1 MFWAKT
7 VYSDER
13 EDVQNESRGLS
24 GTERLCR
31 ELHFTLEHTG
41 RDKERQV
48 NTTII
53 LDWDIHTNPQT
64 LRQTDIQSDRHP
76 VRQTLRSTDSETNTQ
91 TDRHSVRQTNRH
103 SVTQPDRLSDRQR
116 DIHTNT

>member
-7 VYSDER
+7 FYSHER

-24 GTERLCR
+24 GTEGFCR
-31 ELHFTLEHTG
+31 ELHFTSEHTG

-64 LRQTDIQSDRHP
+64 LRQTDIQTDIQSDRHP

-91 TDRHSVRQTNRH
+91 TDRHSVTQTNRH
-103 SVTQPDRLSDRQR
+103 SVTQPDRL
-116 DIHTNT
+116 